1 MHDPKKRSEQ
11 VGELEAASQALFRY
25 GRIFGKF
32 PLRQQLSDGR
42 HGVELSHVLVVEAVE
57 VGQQADQEVTI
68 GSVATYLEIDPST
81 ASRLVAMTLRAGY
94 LARTK
99 SLVDARAVQLELTPA
114 GVQLAADAR
123 HYQREIFEQATN
135 EWSDDERQIF
145 AQLFI
150 KFVDVVTDLRSAQEM
165 GEGGKPSSE
174 RPKVLPAPRKD

>member
-1 MHDPKKRSEQ
+1 MGKGSGKIMQDSQEINEQ
-11 VGELEAASQALFRY
+11 LVDSDAASQALFRF

-32 PLRQQLSDGR
+32 PLRQQLSEGR

-57 VGQQADQEVTI
+57 AGQHADREVTI
-68 GSVATYLEIDPST
+68 GSVANYLEIDPST

-123 HYQREIFEQATN
+123 HYQREIFEQATGD
-135 EWSDDERQIF
+135 WSDDEREIF
-145 AQLFI
+145 ARLFI
-150 KFVDVVTDLRSAQEM
+150 KFVNAVVDLRVAQEM
-165 GEGGKPSSE
+165 E
-174 RPKVLPAPRKD
+174 